1 MESSVLFAPSSYSG
15 LLPEFAVFG
24 GIILNC
30 LLIFLIPRFAAA
42 FSVWI
47 SIFSLGF
54 AFFYSFG
61 PGEKLPSALE
71 HSFWT
76 GTIKQYFCVSA
87 SVLLFG
93 WLEWKQERK
102 LEFSPIFSCL
112 VLTSVLSL
120 MILVQASELWM
131 MILSAEAFS
140 FSAYALAAGNTNQPD
155 SARNILR
162 YFGIGALATGFSV
175 FGLSWMKGFEGDLFS
190 ASGSLSGSMVFF
202 PIAGTVF
209 FLAFIFFKLGCF
221 PFQSWISGIFTCS
234 ATPVAGFLASAPKVA
249 AGFVCLNLVQ
259 IQDVNLSFPFV
270 FLALV
275 TGILGNLAAFRSRDA
290 KEMLAFSAVGQ
301 ASFLVIP
308 SIFSR
313 QVSGAESQLLY
324 FALSYGTAVQAAF
337 SAIQYFENHL
347 GDRILLEDFS
357 AESRL
362 HPVPALLFCAL
373 LLSIIGI
380 PPFAGF
386 TAKML
391 VISGLPA
398 GSNLFPSG
406 WLYALY
412 FSGLLSTIMA
422 AGYFLRI
429 PYQLYFG
436 KTSNET
442 ANIRPSAVSL
452 LVMAS
457 GVIFQLAMFF
467 FPSFFS

>member
-1 MESSVLFAPSSYSG
+1 
-15 LLPEFAVFG
+15 
-24 GIILNC
+24 
-30 LLIFLIPRFAAA
+30 
-42 FSVWI
+42 
-47 SIFSLGF
+47 
-54 AFFYSFG
+54 
-61 PGEKLPSALE
+61 
-71 HSFWT
+71 
-76 GTIKQYFCVSA
+76 
-87 SVLLFG
+87 
-93 WLEWKQERK
+93 
-102 LEFSPIFSCL
+102 
-112 VLTSVLSL
+112 
-120 MILVQASELWM
+120 
-131 MILSAEAFS
+131 
-140 FSAYALAAGNTNQPD
+140 
-155 SARNILR
+155 
-162 YFGIGALATGFSV
+162 
-175 FGLSWMKGFEGDLFS
+175 
-190 ASGSLSGSMVFF
+190 MVFF

-209 FLAFIFFKLGCF
+209 FLAFIFFKLGCL

-362 HPVPALLFCAL
+362 HPIPAILLCAL

-406 WLYALY
+406 WLYVLY

-457 GVIFQLAMFF
+457 GVLFQLLMFF